1 MNNTANNHFV
11 PQGYLKK
18 FFDENHCIYKCDL
31 ENSSKIYE
39 VTDIKKECCK
49 RNLYTVKNKI
59 TYNEIEYF
67 CQIAG
72 FQDNPYPLS

>member
-11 PQGYLKK
+11 PQGYLKN

-39 VTDIKKECCK
+39 
-49 RNLYTVKNKI
+49 I
-59 TYNEIEYF
+59 TLT
-67 CQIAG
+67 Q
-72 FQDNPYPLS
+72 